1 VARTFSLDE
10 ANALVPDIRE
20 RAGRLV
26 AVRADLVGA
35 TRAHNSGQ
43 DVAIPD
49 IKALEATMG
58 DLLDGFRAW
67 GLAVQGYAP
76 LLLDF
81 PSTRDGDD
89 VFLCWLENEPE
100 VAWFHAVDQGFMG
113 RRPIAADQ

>member
-1 VARTFSLDE
+1 MARTFSLDE

-20 RAGRLV
+20 RASRLV

-89 VFLCWLENEPE
+89 VFLCWLENEPD
-100 VAWFHAVDQGFMG
+100 VAWFHPVDQGFMG
-113 RRPIAADQ
+113 RRPVAADQ